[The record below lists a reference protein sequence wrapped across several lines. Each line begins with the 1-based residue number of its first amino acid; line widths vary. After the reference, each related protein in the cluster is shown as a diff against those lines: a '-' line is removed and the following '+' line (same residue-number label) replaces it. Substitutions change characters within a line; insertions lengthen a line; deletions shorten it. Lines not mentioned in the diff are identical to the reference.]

1 MAAVALASSARPSKL
16 RVGVFADAR
25 AQPRWIAEALAQVAA
40 SAFAEIAVIVTA
52 AEARPRRAPLL
63 QRAYARLDQW
73 AFGPEPCEPVDL
85 AAALAHSTQITAHS
99 WSAAVFPDL
108 GLDVAFAVGEFDDA
122 VLDGIARY
130 GVWRFQADGFRE
142 VADGEPLT
150 ASGLT
155 VRLAAGAAPRLAYQS
170 WSRTYPMSA
179 ARNRRELLGKTS
191 QFAFRALR
199 EVHRSGRGWLEQCR
213 VFKSPENPDQGLRPI
228 LKIGGRIA
236 RRAFDKALYAEQWS
250 LAFRFDNG
258 PGDGREVPADLAGFT
273 RIAQP
278 RDRDWADPFALERSG
293 RHFVFFEELPYA
305 SGKAHIAMIEIG
317 PDGACSAPVRVLERD
332 YHLSYP
338 LLLEDDGALYMIPE
352 TAQNRSVE
360 LYRCVDFPLR
370 WRLEKRLLSDVRC
383 VDATVHRAADRWWLF
398 ANAAPGETRMYDDEL
413 HLFHAGSLLG
423 DWRAHPRNP
432 VKSDAR
438 CTRPAG
444 QLYWRNGALY
454 RPAQICVPRY
464 GSGISLNRVLRL
476 TAHEYAER
484 QVARI
489 LPSGGNGTIGIHT
502 VNRAGYLTVVDTFTR
517 RRRI

>member
-1 MAAVALASSARPSKL
+1 MAAVALASDARPSKL

-25 AQPRWIAEALAQVAA
+25 EQPRWIAEALAQVAA
-40 SAFAEIAVIVTA
+40 SAFAEIALVVA
-52 AEARPRRAPLL
+52 AGAPPRRAPLL
-63 QRAYARLDQW
+63 ERAYGRLDQW

-85 AAALAHSTQITAHS
+85 AAVLAHGSQVTVPS
-99 WSAAVFPDL
+99 WSAAAFPDL

-122 VLDGIARY
+122 VLDGVARY

-142 VADGEPLT
+142 VAEGEPLS

-155 VRLAAGAAPRLAYQS
+155 VRLAAGAPARLAYQS
-170 WSRTYPMSA
+170 WSRTYPVSA
-179 ARNRRELLGKTS
+179 ARNRRQLLGKTS

-199 EVHRSGRGWLEQCR
+199 EVHRSGLGWLEQCR
-213 VFKSPENPDQGLRPI
+213 VFKGGAESPGRGWGPI
-228 LKIGGRIA
+228 LRIGGRIA
-236 RRAFDKALYAEQWS
+236 RRALDKALYAEQWS
-250 LAFRFDNG
+250 LAFRFGNG
-258 PGDGREVPADLAGFT
+258 PGDARNVPADLAGFT

-278 RDRDWADPFALERSG
+278 RDRDWADPFALERNG

-305 SGKAHIAMIEIG
+305 AGKAHIAMIEIA

-338 LLLEDDGALYMIPE
+338 LLFEHEGALYMIPE

-360 LYRCVDFPLR
+360 LYRCVEFPSC

-383 VDATVHRAADRWWLF
+383 VDATLHRGADRWWLF

-413 HLFHAGSLLG
+413 HLFHAAHLLG
-423 DWRAHPRNP
+423 DWQAHPRNP

-444 QLYWRNGALY
+444 ELYWRNGALY

-464 GSGISLNRVLRL
+464 GSGICINRVLRL

-484 QVARI
+484 PVARI
-489 LPSGGNGTIGIHT
+489 LPAGGDGTLGIHT